1 MDDFYCGD
9 SWESRGFSGF
19 SELTK
24 PAADGRDQAGSVF
37 QGETAITID
46 DKGRLAIPTSYRDL
60 IARASE
66 NRLVIT
72 YNPFEAGSLY
82 LYPQPVW
89 ERVRDQVNALPRT
102 KSVSRNLQLKLVG
115 AATFVEPDG
124 NGRIGIPSSHRSAVG
139 IEKRAVLLGM
149 GDKFEL
155 WSEQAHHAQIRMTL
169 SDADLGEAML
179 DLQL

>member
-1 MDDFYCGD
+1 M
-9 SWESRGFSGF
+9 
-19 SELTK
+19 
-24 PAADGRDQAGSVF
+24 F

-60 IARASE
+60 VARDCG

-82 LYPQPVW
+82 LYPYKEW

-102 KSVSRNLQLKLVG
+102 RQTSRAFQLKLVG

-124 NGRIGIPSSHRSAVG
+124 SGRISIPPSHRNATG
-139 IEKRAVLLGM
+139 IEKKAVLLGM

-155 WSEQAHHAQIRMTL
+155 WSEQAHHAQIRQTL
-169 SDADLGEAML
+169 TDADLGDGLL
-179 DLQL
+179 DFQP